1 MEQVIS
7 ILIVEDEDIWVHNL
21 SLLLENFGFSVV
33 KAVSTVKDALAA
45 FSACDYDLVLMD
57 INLDS
62 RGGGIELGK
71 VLHKM
76 YKKPFIFVTSG
87 DYHDVKEA
95 SVANP
100 SAYLTKPINASS
112 LFVAIQN
119 AINNFSNNTGAPEKV
134 AEENFSFFF
143 VKHGSRYKKIEW
155 KDVVYI
161 TSQKNYVSVFNA
173 SDKAEYLIRS
183 SLQKT
188 MQHIIPKSIHNQFVQ
203 VNRAEVVQLSFVN
216 EITSDEV
223 RTNYRNFPISESG
236 GKELKN
242 MLKGVM

>member
-33 KAVSTVKDALAA
+33 KAVSSVKDALTA
-45 FSACDYDLVLMD
+45 FSACEYDLVLMD

-62 RGGGIELGK
+62 RGSGIELGK

-87 DYHDVKEA
+87 DYHDVKDA
-95 SVANP
+95 AAANP
-100 SAYLTKPINASS
+100 SAYLTKPVNASS
-112 LFVAIQN
+112 LYVAIQN
-119 AINNFSNNTGAPEKV
+119 AINNFSNHTVAPEKV
-134 AEENFSFFF
+134 SEEDFTFFF
-143 VKHGSRYKKIEW
+143 VKHGSKYKKIEW
-155 KDVVYI
+155 KDVVYL

-173 SDKAEYLIRS
+173 TDKAEYLIRS

-188 MQHIIPKSIHNQFVQ
+188 MQHIVPKNLHNQFVQ

-223 RTNYRNFPISESG
+223 RTSYRNFPISESG
-236 GKELKN
+236 GRELRSMLKN
-242 MLKGVM
+242 I

>member
-1 MEQVIS
+1 MEQAIS

-21 SLLLENFGFSVV
+21 TILLESYGFSVAR
-33 KAVSTVKDALAA
+33 AVTTVNDALTA
-45 FSACDYDLVLMD
+45 FSSCNYDLVLMD

-71 VLHKM
+71 VLDKM
-76 YKKPFIFVTSG
+76 YNKPFIFVTSG
-87 DYHDVKEA
+87 DFHDVKDA
-95 SVANP
+95 AAANP
-100 SAYLTKPINASS
+100 SAYLTTPVSPNS

-119 AINNFSNNTGAPEKV
+119 AFNHFSSNRQSPGKI
-134 AEENFSFFF
+134 AEESFSFFF
-143 VKHGSRYKKIEW
+143 VKQGNKYKKIEW

-161 TSQKNYVSVFNA
+161 SSQKNYVSVFNA
-173 SDKAEYLIRS
+173 PDKAEYLIRS

-188 MQHIIPKSIHNQFVQ
+188 MQHIVPRSMHNQFVQ

-223 RTNYRNFPISESG
+223 RTSYKNFPISESG
-236 GKELKN
+236 GKELRS
-242 MLKGVM
+242 MLKNVL